1 MKRETGA
8 NESGSGVRETR
19 GVRVTS
25 GPRGVGVTT
34 EGVERGFD
42 AEATFAAAALG
53 GGFFGGGESE
63 GAERDEKGGRV
74 RESRAGEGAEEET
87 AERHDGEI

>member
-1 MKRETGA
+1 MERKTGA
-8 NESGSGVRETR
+8 NEGGSGVRETR

-25 GPRGVGVTT
+25 GAGGVGVTT

-42 AEATFAAAALG
+42 AEAAFASAALG

-63 GAERDEKGGRV
+63 STERDEEGGV
-74 RESRAGEGAEEET
+74 VG
-87 AERHDGEI
+87 